1 MRRILFFGEIKFWG
15 RLTNMA
21 DTSSANFDYIIAGA
35 GSAGS
40 ILAARLSEDGKTRV
54 LVLEAGPPDTHPL
67 IHIPMGTG
75 KVWNMPS
82 LNWSY
87 MSDPEP
93 HMDGRRLFHPRGK
106 VVGGSGAINM
116 AAYVRGHAGDYD
128 RWAQMGLGEWS
139 YEKVLPYFK
148 RSENYAGGG
157 DDFHRTG
164 GPMQTQLNPTTDPLM
179 ESWLE
184 AGRSAGYGTTD
195 DYNAASQDGAAR
207 MQFNIGGGR
216 RSNSAVAFLRPA
228 LNRSNLHLITGAQVT
243 RILIDGGRATGIQY
257 NANGQLRTASAAAEV
272 ILAGGA
278 YNSPQL
284 LMLSGIGP
292 AAHLNELGIDVVLD
306 AAGVGGNL
314 QDHPAISLEFRRT
327 QTSDFQRRLRL
338 DKLAFNMARAWL
350 FKSGPAALP
359 VGFSTAF
366 VKSREGLE
374 LPDLQFF
381 FRPYS
386 RDAREWV
393 PLIRPPGPDAISIT
407 ACHLRPD
414 SRGEVRLAS
423 IDPMAPVRFVNNFLS
438 TEADREAMR
447 QAFKISRIL
456 IGQPSFDPIRG
467 EETTPGAAVQSDA
480 DIDAF
485 IRETALTVYH
495 PIGTCRM
502 GSDPASV
509 VDAELRVRGIEAL
522 RVVDASV
529 MPDLVGGNINAC
541 VMMIAEKASDIIRK
555 KSPLPAAA

>member
-1 MRRILFFGEIKFWG
+1 MVGKNHSQGRRNI
-15 RLTNMA
+15 MA
-21 DTSSANFDYIIAGA
+21 ENSGAQFDFIIAGA

-54 LVLEAGPPDTHPL
+54 LVLEAGPPDSHPL
-67 IHIPMGTG
+67 IHIPIGTG

-139 YEKVLPYFK
+139 YERVLPYFK

-157 DDFHRTG
+157 DDYHGAG
-164 GPMQTQLNPTTDPLM
+164 GPIQTQLNQTTDPLM

-184 AGRSAGYGTTD
+184 AGRSAGYGATD
-195 DYNAASQDGAAR
+195 DYNAASQNGAAR

-228 LNRSNLHLITGAQVT
+228 LKRSNLTLITGAQAT
-243 RILIDGGRATGIQY
+243 RIVMDGKRATGIEY
-257 NANGQLRTASAAAEV
+257 RHGDATRTVTAAEV

-292 AAHLNELGIDVVLD
+292 AAHLAELGIDVAEDV
-306 AAGVGGNL
+306 AGVGGNL
-314 QDHPAISLEFRRT
+314 QDHPAISLEFQRT
-327 QTSDFQRRLRL
+327 QTSEFMRNLRL
-338 DKLAFNMARAWL
+338 DKLTINMARAWL
-350 FKSGPAALP
+350 FKSGPASQP

-374 LPDLQFF
+374 IPDLQFF

-386 RDAREWV
+386 RMARQWLPLVYPHGQDAV
-393 PLIRPPGPDAISIT
+393 SIT

-414 SRGEVRLAS
+414 SRGEVRLKS
-423 IDPMAPVRFVNNFLS
+423 TDPMAPVGFVNNFLS

-447 QAFKISRIL
+447 QAFKISRDL
-456 IGQPSFDPIRG
+456 LGQPALDAVRG
-467 EETTPGAAVQSDA
+467 AETTPGAAVQSDA

-485 IRETALTVYH
+485 IRETAMTVFH

-502 GSDPASV
+502 GTDPASV
-509 VDAELRVRGIEAL
+509 VDPELRVRGIEGL

-541 VMMIAEKASDIIRK
+541 VMMIAEKASDIIRGNA
-555 KSPLPAAA
+555 PLPVET